1 MRTRAMTGSKEL
13 EEIILKSQW
22 CHVGMADAAGMPYVL
37 PMNFG
42 YRDGILYLHGGQE
55 GKKIDILRINPHV
68 CINFSVDQKLRF
80 QDESVAC
87 SYSMKYRSVLCYGK
101 VEFFEESDDKVSAL
115 DIIMKQYA
123 EREFR
128 YNAPSLREVKV
139 MRVRVERFEGRGF
152 II

>member
-1 MRTRAMTGSKEL
+1 MLFRS
-13 EEIILKSQW
+13 
-22 CHVGMADAAGMPYVL
+22 
-37 PMNFG
+37 
-42 YRDGILYLHGGQE
+42 
-55 GKKIDILRINPHV
+55 V
-68 CINFSVDQKLRF
+68 CINFSVDQQLRY
-80 QDESVAC
+80 QDEAVAC

-101 VEFFEESDDKVSAL
+101 VEFLEESADKVSAL

-139 MRVRVERFEGRGF
+139 MRVKVVRVEGRGF